1 MMKPLKFCMV
11 TTFYPPYNFGGDGIF
26 VQRLVNALA
35 YDGHTVH
42 VIHDIDAFAL
52 SAPVL
57 PTESVSNDPH
67 ITIHSLSGTGAMDL
81 LLSHQLGRPVGKH
94 SQIKAI
100 LEQTDFDVIHFH
112 NISLLGGPDVLR
124 YGNAIKICT
133 LHDHWFVCAMH
144 VLWRFDR
151 EACTKRT
158 CIRCTLSGKRP
169 PQIWRYTGSV
179 ANAAHHVD
187 AFLAP
192 SHFARQ
198 SHLANG
204 FPAAI
209 RYLPHFLPV
218 QKPQTNI
225 DIPSTFFPKRPY
237 FLFVGRLEKIKGVQV
252 LLEQFRVYKAADLLI
267 AGTGVYATELHQMAH
282 GLGNVHFLGRVDYA
296 QLQILY
302 KDAIAVI
309 VPSLCYETFG
319 LVALEA
325 FAVGTPVIVHNLGA
339 LPEIVQVGGGLVY
352 NNEQELLD
360 AMEVLRTQLD
370 LRQHLGAQAYQ
381 IFLENY
387 TEKKHLQQYYS
398 LISELQTIPRIKD
411 QADTISSI
419 QEVEK

>member
-1 MMKPLKFCMV
+1 MKSLKFCMV

-26 VQRLVNALA
+26 VQRLAKALA
-35 YDGHTVH
+35 RDGHMVH

-52 SAPVL
+52 SSQVL
-57 PTESVSNDPH
+57 PAESISNDPD
-67 ITIHSLSGTGAMDL
+67 IIIHSLSRMGVMDL

-100 LEQTDFDVIHFH
+100 LEQIDFDVIHFH

-144 VLWRFDR
+144 VLWRFDQ

-169 PQIWRYTGSV
+169 PQIWRYTGHV

-204 FPAAI
+204 FPSAI
-209 RYLPHFLPV
+209 RYLPHFLPF
-218 QKPQTNI
+218 QKPLTNI
-225 DIPSTFFPKRPY
+225 DIPSTSSQQRPY

-252 LLEQFRVYKAADLLI
+252 LLEQFHVYKAADLLI
-267 AGTGVYATELHQMAH
+267 AGTGIYATELHQTAQ
-282 GLGNVHFLGRVDYA
+282 GLEHVHFLGRVDYA
-296 QLQILY
+296 QLQLLY
-302 KDAIAVI
+302 KEAIAVI

-339 LPEIVQVGGGLVY
+339 LPEIVQAGGGLVY
-352 NNEQELLD
+352 KTDRELRD
-360 AMEVLRTQLD
+360 AMEALQTQPNLR
-370 LRQHLGAQAYQ
+370 RQLGAQAYQ

-387 TEKKHLQQYYS
+387 TERKHLQQYYN
-398 LISELQTIPRIKD
+398 LISELQAVPKIKD
-411 QADTISSI
+411 QPHTISSV
-419 QEVEK
+419 QEIDQ